1 VDIID
6 QILKYMV
13 DNPRMDA
20 AKAYADRQAD
30 QFREKPVNTTPEEAD
45 VEGRVPFF
53 GLPMP
58 ERMGRPVD
66 YAGPP
71 PDLYDMIENPE
82 NYNPET
88 GRSTDYNT
96 KLLDLTREQG
106 REGRL
111 EKTPEQAMNTPA
123 VSADKD
129 IVEDALRATG
139 ASKNAFDL
147 DKIIKEYG
155 GEETP
160 GGGIITTKKVNKPE
174 SMGLVDRGYVKDD
187 TGRTQFIYSKKE
199 DKTKGTSGD
208 DTLKKTGNPIQDFY
222 NSAAREVSKLYG
234 MTDIR
239 TFNPYE
245 ETRKEVN
252 KVKDAFFR
260 HIFGN
265 KVASV
270 SQLTPEQ
277 SKYWQAQLKSLE
289 TEKFNEIK
297 TKYTLARQELD
308 NVMKLY
314 EKSKDKFGTAKAGDT
329 IWDKNTGKIVSQVP
343 DKDKRL
349 PEQVAKDVEGTVA
362 NFFKPIASQGVEG
375 IEIKNEDVRNR
386 LDTNY
391 QGLYDELREEAYSI
405 LQKEPRLSAYQA
417 VSKAIKEKGWW
428 NEADTKEKDGAM
440 KTWRTPQGGG
450 EKGSVAPPKTRQ
462 EAIKIIMQTY
472 PNASPAKVEEAVAK
486 RFPNLR

>member
-6 QILKYMV
+6 QILGWNEEERKKREEAARAYAAE
-13 DNPRMDA
+13 DA
-20 AKAYADRQAD
+20 AVASS
-30 QFREKPVNTTPEEAD
+30 
-45 VEGRVPFF
+45 GRVPFF

-58 ERMGRPVD
+58 ERTGRPDD

-88 GRSTDYNT
+88 G
-96 KLLDLTREQG
+96 KPLDLTREQG

-129 IVEDALRATG
+129 IVEDALRAVAAG
-139 ASKNAFDL
+139 KKQNVFDF
-147 DKIIKEYG
+147 DKIIKDHNG
-155 GEETP
+155 VDT
-160 GGGIITTKKVNKPE
+160 GGGIITTKEVKNPE
-174 SMGLVDRGYVKDD
+174 SKGLIDRGYVKDD
-187 TGRTQFIYSKKE
+187 TGRTQFIYGKKE
-199 DKTKGTSGD
+199 DGTGPVNYPFITDRDGSKANKDGM
-208 DTLKKTGNPIQDFY
+208 TGKTGNPIQDFY
-222 NSAAREVSKLYG
+222 NSAAREVSKLHG
-234 MTDIR
+234 ITDIR

-314 EKSKDKFGTAKAGDT
+314 EKSKDKWKIIPENAGGIYNSETAETRRMGPGKNLTDATAKHVE
-329 IWDKNTGKIVSQVP
+329 DK
-343 DKDKRL
+343 
-349 PEQVAKDVEGTVA
+349 VASI
-362 NFFKPIASQGVEG
+362 FKPI
-375 IEIKNEDVRNR
+375 IEEPGMEVKSEDVYNR
-386 LDTNY
+386 LDG
-391 QGLYDELREEAYSI
+391 QHRAIFDEIRDRAFKELRDNPGRTTYAEAISKI
-405 LQKEPRLSAYQA
+405 TKEMGISL
-417 VSKAIKEKGWW
+417 EKDKDGKVIMKMGGKQGKTETPPVQGARKGPDGLWYV
-428 NEADTKEKDGAM
+428 EKDG
-440 KTWRTPQGGG
+440 KYYRVKQ
-450 EKGSVAPPKTRQ
+450 KG
-462 EAIKIIMQTY
+462 
-472 PNASPAKVEEAVAK
+472 
-486 RFPNLR
+486 L